1 MNGTFSGRIGWD
13 GTGRDGAEEA
23 QRIILIESLNEETCF
38 ENKANDAVLCSFDLA
53 QRRRWQKHSDVLST
67 LMDGGGGGRGEK

>member
-13 GTGRDGAEEA
+13 GWDSAEEA

-53 QRRRWQKHSDVLST
+53 QRRRWQNHGDVLST